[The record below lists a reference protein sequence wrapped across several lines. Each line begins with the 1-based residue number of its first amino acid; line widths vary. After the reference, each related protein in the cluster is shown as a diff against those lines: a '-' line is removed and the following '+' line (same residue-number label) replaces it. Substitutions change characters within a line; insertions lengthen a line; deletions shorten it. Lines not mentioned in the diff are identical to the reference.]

1 MTQKTALII
10 SAVLTAF
17 LLVLGGAIA
26 TRVSQPDAVAAAAPA
41 ATTAAPTV
49 APTTAPDAVA
59 SAQAQVDQM
68 QALMLER
75 EAAYRKLIDQANQ
88 QLAQAYQQQQTPITR
103 TNRAAPAQPQAQAQT
118 QPAAASSNAAPTVAV
133 SPDAAQQIAIN
144 AANGSHLRRGPEL
157 VLFNGTVAY
166 EVLFSRGAIYVD
178 ANTGQVLSIGGS
190 GGHPAS
196 GGASASAPPPS
207 NGGHSDDGGGG
218 HDD

>member
-68 QALMLER
+68 QALLLER
-75 EAAYRKLIDQANQ
+75 EAAYRKLVDQANQ
-88 QLAQAYQQQQTPITR
+88 QLAQAYQQQAATAKPTQ
-103 TNRAAPAQPQAQAQT
+103 AAPAKKAQA
-118 QPAAASSNAAPTVAV
+118 PAPAPVAAAGAAAPQVAV
-133 SPDAAQQIAIN
+133 SPDSALSIAFSV
-144 AANGSHLRRGPEL
+144 AGTSHLRRGPEL
-157 VLFNGTVAY
+157 VLYNGTVAY
-166 EVLFSRGAIYVD
+166 EVLFGLGAIYID
-178 ANTGQVLSIGGS
+178 ANTGQVLSRGPSGS
-190 GGHPAS
+190 AHSSPPNNPPPAN
-196 GGASASAPPPS
+196 PPPS
-207 NGGHSDDGGGG
+207 NHGDDGNGG

>member
-49 APTTAPDAVA
+49 APTTVPDTAA
-59 SAQAQVDQM
+59 LAQAQVDQM
-68 QALMLER
+68 QALVLER

-88 QLAQAYQQQQTPITR
+88 QLAQAYQQQQATTAKP
-103 TNRAAPAQPQAQAQT
+103 AQVAPAKKVQVPAPA
-118 QPAAASSNAAPTVAV
+118 PVAAASAAAPQVAV
-133 SPDAAQQIAIN
+133 SPDSALSIAFSV
-144 AANGSHLRRGPEL
+144 AGTSHLRRGPEL
-157 VLFNGTVAY
+157 VLYNGTVAY
-166 EVLFSRGAIYVD
+166 EVLFGLGAIYID
-178 ANTGQVLSIGGS
+178 ANTGQVLSRGPSGS
-190 GGHPAS
+190 AHSSPPNNPPPAN
-196 GGASASAPPPS
+196 PPPS
-207 NGGHSDDGGGG
+207 NHGDDGNGG